1 MGYYIKPQG
10 SDGEW
15 HIVVNIGF
23 FYKFNQN
30 QKKLVDLASIKNTF
44 IFSFTYFLMCIE
56 PQVSFCEL

>member
-44 IFSFTYFLMCIE
+44 TFSFTYFFD
-56 PQVSFCEL
+56 VY